1 MRTGTAIII
10 AALFAVTPAPAAA
23 QVGKFTLVNNTEVT
37 FTNVMVRRYGS
48 QQWLPLTVK
57 PVPLT
62 RSGGQGAVDFSDE
75 ECAFDLQATLPD
87 GRVVVWSGVN
97 LCETK
102 VVTLNRSASGQLWVD
117 YR

>member
-1 MRTGTAIII
+1 MQAGTAIII
-10 AALFAVTPAPAAA
+10 AALVAVAPAPVAA
-23 QVGKFTLVNNTEVT
+23 QAGKFTIVNNTEVS
-37 FTNVMVRRYGS
+37 FTNMMVRRYGS
-48 QQWLPLTVK
+48 QQWIPLIVN
-57 PVPLT
+57 PIPLT

-75 ECAFDLQATLPD
+75 DCAFDLQATLPD